1 MNSGDERGV
10 GNAAPHI
17 TGAGAAMIAV
27 AGLYKRFETAEGTL
41 EVLRG
46 IDLEVRAGERIAI
59 VGASGA
65 GKSTFMHLLG
75 GLDRP
80 SAGSIRFEGA
90 EIFRYSSAQLDA
102 FRNRAVGFVFQFHQ
116 LLPEFTALENVM
128 LPARIGRL
136 PVGEARA
143 RAEHLLQAVGLG
155 HRLTHKPG
163 QLSGGEQQ
171 RVAIARAL
179 VMGPRL
185 LLADE
190 PTGNLDSVTSG
201 EILALLDRLHAECN
215 LTLIVVTHSEML
227 AARMDRIVRMSD
239 GSVVP

>member
-1 MNSGDERGV
+1 MNEATEDSS
-10 GNAAPHI
+10 
-17 TGAGAAMIAV
+17 MISV
-27 AGLYKRFETAEGTL
+27 KGLCRRFTTDQGTID
-41 EVLRG
+41 VLRG

-65 GKSTFMHLLG
+65 GKSTLMHLLG

-80 SAGSIRFEGA
+80 SDGSVRFEGD
-90 EIFRYSSAQLDA
+90 EIFSFSPAQLDA
-102 FRNRAVGFVFQFHQ
+102 FRNRTVGFVFQFHQ

-128 LPARIGRL
+128 MPARIGRL
-136 PVGEARA
+136 PVTEARA
-143 RAEHLLQAVGLG
+143 RAERLLQDVGLG
-155 HRLTHKPG
+155 HRLDHKPG

-179 VMGPRL
+179 VMNPRL

-201 EILALLDRLHAECN
+201 EILALLDRLHVEHN
-215 LTLIVVTHSEML
+215 LTLIVVTHSETL
-227 AARMDRIVRMSD
+227 ALRMDRRIHMID
-239 GSVVP
+239 GSLAPSNP

>member
-1 MNSGDERGV
+1 
-10 GNAAPHI
+10 
-17 TGAGAAMIAV
+17 MISV
-27 AGLYKRFETAEGTL
+27 QGLCRRFATDQGTI
-41 EVLRG
+41 EVLRNV
-46 IDLEVRAGERIAI
+46 DLDVRAGERIAI

-65 GKSTFMHLLG
+65 GKSTLMHLLG

-80 SAGSIRFEGA
+80 SEGSVRFEGE
-90 EIFRYSSAQLDA
+90 EIFRYSPAQLDA
-102 FRNRAVGFVFQFHQ
+102 FRNRTVGFVFQFHQ

-128 LPARIGRL
+128 MPARIARL
-136 PVGEARA
+136 SPDEART
-143 RAEHLLQAVGLG
+143 RAERLLIAVGLG

-179 VMGPRL
+179 IMNPRL

-201 EILALLDRLHAECN
+201 EILALLDRLHAEHN
-215 LTLIVVTHSEML
+215 LTLVVVTHSETL
-227 AARMDRIVRMSD
+227 ASRMDRIIRMVD
-239 GSVVP
+239 GLLVP

>member
-1 MNSGDERGV
+1 LISVRG
-10 GNAAPHI
+10 
-17 TGAGAAMIAV
+17 
-27 AGLYKRFETAEGTL
+27 LCKRFVTDDGTV
-41 EVLRG
+41 EVLRN

-80 SAGSIRFEGA
+80 SEGSVRFEGE
-90 EIFRYSSAQLDA
+90 EIFAFPAAQLDA
-102 FRNRAVGFVFQFHQ
+102 FRNRSVGFVFQFHQ
-116 LLPEFTALENVM
+116 LLPEFTALENVTM
-128 LPARIGRL
+128 PGLIGRL
-136 PVGEARA
+136 PWEEARR
-143 RAEHLLQAVGLG
+143 RAERLLEAVGLG
-155 HRLTHKPG
+155 HRLGHKPG

-179 VMGPRL
+179 VMQPRL

-201 EILALLDRLHAECN
+201 EILDLLNRLHAEHG
-215 LTLIVVTHSEML
+215 LTMVIVTHSELL
-227 AARMDRIVRMSD
+227 ASRMDRIVRMLD
-239 GSVVP
+239 GCVVV